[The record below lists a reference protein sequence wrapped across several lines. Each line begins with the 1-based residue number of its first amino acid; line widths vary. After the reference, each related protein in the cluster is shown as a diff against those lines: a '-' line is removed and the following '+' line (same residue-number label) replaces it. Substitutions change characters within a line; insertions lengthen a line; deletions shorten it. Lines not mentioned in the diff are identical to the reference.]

1 MAMVPVYNEVNR
13 IQVGNPVPI
22 GGSEQ
27 ARAFNESQEQ
37 LGRAIFD
44 LGNALDNGKE
54 DQEQFARAGRIAA
67 DKLAIARKLNAQEVM
82 RDDSMADST
91 GNKVFSAV
99 ENNVTPYKQQLMQE
113 LDPRAVPYFEEAS
126 WEDLRQQ
133 TPEFIAIGVAGYAR
147 KSEAEFNEQFRLKN
161 EQIKIDPSILPV
173 KLLEIELAVEESNL
187 PESLK
192 LKTIQEKQAGAIK
205 TAIDRYN
212 SDGKMG
218 KFPSFSA
225 AQSLLTRYADKLD
238 PDKISETNKEL
249 INDEYNTVSRVRG
262 DITFS
267 QGQLDY
273 QEKKDQADTFRK
285 LSQKFVQAKTDKE
298 ILLAEKE
305 ATELIRD
312 NKITVEQYKEAK
324 GVKSQVRETVD
335 DLFEATVIN
344 QLIQEKGAISIKGK
358 KTAVEKINAAY
369 DKPGGITSDRHS
381 KLLKMAED
389 MRDGQ
394 SRDRQ
399 EEMKAFLPMF
409 DTYTKDSL
417 TAIGANTGAAKQY
430 ESRAKAFRAIFIKR
444 VLENKNDSVSG
455 IFENVIR
462 EFDPTLSVRD
472 IRKNT
477 VPGLTEVQQLNER
490 GIEGSMDKLKNDVM
504 EANQSGNPQ
513 KIKDAN
519 HSLKKAMDR
528 LQGGK

>member
-27 ARAFNESQEQ
+27 AREFNDTQAA
-37 LGRAIFD
+37 LGKAIFD
-44 LGNALDNGKE
+44 LGNALDNGSEDKE
-54 DQEQFARAGRIAA
+54 QYARAGRIAA
-67 DKLAIARKLNAQEVM
+67 DKLAISRKLKAQEVM

-91 GNKVFSAV
+91 GNKVFTAV
-99 ENNVTPYKQQLMQE
+99 ENGVAPYREQLLND
-113 LDPRAVPYFEEAS
+113 LDPKARPYFEEAA

-133 TPEFIAIGVAGYAR
+133 TPDFISIGVSGYAR
-147 KSEAEFNEQFRLKN
+147 KSEADFNEQFRLKN
-161 EQIKIDPSILPV
+161 EQIKIDPTILPV

-187 PESLK
+187 PESMK

-205 TAIDRYN
+205 TAIDKYN

-218 KFPSFSA
+218 NLSSFGA
-225 AQSLLTRYADKLD
+225 AQALLTRYADKLD
-238 PDKISETNKEL
+238 PDKLSEANKEL
-249 INDEYNTVSRVRG
+249 INEEYGTISRMRG
-262 DITFS
+262 DINWNQT
-267 QGQLDY
+267 QLDY
-273 QEKKDQADTFRK
+273 NEKKKQADTFRK

-335 DLFEATVIN
+335 DLFEGTVIN

-381 KLLKMAED
+381 KLLKMAGD
-389 MRDGQ
+389 LRDGQ
-394 SRDRQ
+394 SRDRHV
-399 EEMKAFLPMF
+399 EMNALLPMF
-409 DTYTKDSL
+409 DAYIKDSL

-430 ESRAKAFRAIFIKR
+430 ESRAKAFKAIFIKR
-444 VLENKNDSVSG
+444 VLESKNESVFG
-455 IFENVIR
+455 IFENVVR

-477 VPGLTEVQQLNER
+477 VPGLTEVQQLNNR
-490 GIEGSMDKLKNDVM
+490 GIEGAMDKLKQDVI

-513 KIKDAN
+513 RINDAN
-519 HSLKKAMDR
+519 HSLKQAMDR